1 MSWGFRPREAWGLSL
16 QESSFSRP
24 SKLAAPRPGDTA
36 PSQAPMSSSAISA
49 PLRTPRIQGVVR
61 SLGPARRP
69 GGAQGTGRPPR
80 SLNRGSPAPPPAE
93 LSGCSPAPAPSCG
106 SPVPRGPIE
115 RRARGS
121 QVSPSEKTP
130 RSLRLP
136 SADAQGR
143 PTRLLYPQSEE
154 GESELDL
161 EGALFSL
168 RTREQQRNPGVKTL
182 VKTGSWKSRMELQS

>member
-1 MSWGFRPREAWGLSL
+1 MSL

-24 SKLAAPRPGDTA
+24 SKLAAPRPGDTS

-121 QVSPSEKTP
+121 QVSPP
-130 RSLRLP
+130 RR
-136 SADAQGR
+136 R
-143 PTRLLYPQSEE
+143 
-154 GESELDL
+154 
-161 EGALFSL
+161 
-168 RTREQQRNPGVKTL
+168 PGVSAC
-182 VKTGSWKSRMELQS
+182 GLQMPRGVQLGPFTHSPRRGNLNLTWRGRYSV